1 MTRVDFYVL
10 QAALTDPVATVC
22 RLCDKAAG
30 QGLHL
35 YVCAPPRIAEALDG
49 ALWSF
54 RQGSFLSHEP
64 YRGQAPMPPFPRVL
78 LGDIEPPESH
88 QQVLI
93 NLAPEIPAWFSRF
106 ERVLEV
112 VYGDDAERA
121 RSRQRFKTY
130 RDRGFPLQ
138 THELTA

>member
-1 MTRVDFYVL
+1 MT
-10 QAALTDPVATVC
+10 
-22 RLCDKAAG
+22 
-30 QGLHL
+30 
-35 YVCAPPRIAEALDG
+35 
-49 ALWSF
+49 S
-54 RQGSFLSHEP
+54 S
-64 YRGQAPMPPFPRVL
+64 
-78 LGDIEPPESH
+78 PPESH